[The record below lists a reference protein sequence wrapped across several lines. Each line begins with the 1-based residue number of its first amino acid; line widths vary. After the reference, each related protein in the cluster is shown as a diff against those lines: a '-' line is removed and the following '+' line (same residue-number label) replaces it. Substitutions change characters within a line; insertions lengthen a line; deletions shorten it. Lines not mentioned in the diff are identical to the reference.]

1 VPKSSREYEDT
12 TVLWNQGVQA
22 DGEVLADR
30 LDIIINN
37 KENKIC
43 LLIEVLTFLAR
54 NVIQKAKKKLKY
66 KNLSIKIQLIWKM
79 ICSVILGPQEL

>member
-1 VPKSSREYEDT
+1 VPKSACEHEDI
-12 TVLWNQGVQA
+12 TVLWNQVVKT

-43 LLIEVLTFLAR
+43 LLIDVATFPDR
-54 NVIQKAKKKLKY
+54 NVIHKKAEKKLKH
-66 KNLSIKIQLIWKM
+66 KNLSIEIQ
-79 ICSVILGPQEL
+79 